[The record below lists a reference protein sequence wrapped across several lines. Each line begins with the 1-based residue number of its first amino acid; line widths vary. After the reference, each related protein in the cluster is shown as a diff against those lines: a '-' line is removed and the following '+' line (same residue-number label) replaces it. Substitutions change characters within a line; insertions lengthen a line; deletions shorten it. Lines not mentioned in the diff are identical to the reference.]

1 MRQRARGSVLVSV
14 AAAFG
19 VLLTAGSGV
28 AAAGTFEVVA
38 CGSAP
43 GFANNAWVSSVGGS
57 GTTSYSC
64 PPGNGMQVLVGAV
77 STFRAAKSASA
88 AGAGPGGTARWIFTA
103 AAGSTV
109 ASFAG
114 TWKCSKGGFG
124 SYSFASPSGGTG
136 TGTCTSAAFTP
147 VTRALPAGAT
157 VLELSAGVGCNGSTP
172 GCSSSYARAAL
183 GEARVTVNDVVL
195 PTASVIGGS
204 LTAPGT
210 ISGTASLNFSVGDG
224 TGVSE
229 ARLVIDGE
237 TDSEVE
243 ATVPFACNFTRPAPC
258 ATSAGSAFSVDTRK
272 LADGAHTYAVE
283 VVDAADNVARSATGS
298 FTTAN
303 VAHSSWATVSAN
315 DTVLFG
321 DATGDGFDD
330 LITHDG
336 YGNVS
341 VRASNGSSAFG
352 GPIVCLSW
360 PGARDLAA
368 GDVDGDGDDDLV
380 GRSSGSDA
388 VRVAL
393 SSGSSYSAPAIWL
406 AATPGAI
413 TVEDVDGDEVDDLV
427 LLASDGTVRAAY
439 AEGPG
444 FQEVDVWGTVPAGAT
459 ALFGDATGDGLA
471 DLVQVRGGQLE
482 VRESDAVVFGTAQA
496 WGTVGAGTVRLAD
509 ADGDEQADIMLR
521 TSDGKVGYMPSTGS
535 AFAASRNTS
544 TLPSAYSFATPDVN
558 GDLRADPAGRS
569 GGDVTV
575 GLGRAAYPV
584 DDGPGWQPGPDTP
597 EDPDPEGSGF
607 GIQSVPGTSMVLA
620 WADDD
625 QTTQRLQG
633 QPETEPDPAVRCAA
647 AQVALDRMRQSGA
660 SFLRLNVMWSHY
672 LDAADRLDYRRGLRN
687 AVFCAQRAGLTVY
700 MTITSAWFDEPQ
712 PHHVSPSPAVFG
724 DLVRQVVAEFY
735 PLGVRRYAMWNE
747 PNLAGFLK
755 VSCSQKVR
763 TTALYRNLYDAGY
776 AAARSASGNGAI
788 VYIGELSELNHAGK
802 SSCGAPR
809 NTRSKT
815 LSTIAYLER
824 LTSTTSTLYAHGV
837 AWHAYQHRRGP
848 RTKSAK
854 VTGIYKVGTFQNQL
868 SDLYRR
874 NSNGIRQLQTPSG
887 NKPGLYI
894 TEFGYFNVPF
904 GGRFRAYWTEATR
917 AKWLKRALDRA
928 ARHRVRMFLFW
939 QLNEEYTDASAVPT
953 PKDIKFDTGM
963 LDIDDLAAGGD
974 RPYGKGPNPGF
985 NNPQPR
991 RAFCAVRDWA
1001 RDSGLTVAPG
1011 TGLPTGC

>member
-393 SSGSSYSAPAIWL
+393 SSGSSYSAPAIL
-406 AATPGAI
+406 ARRYAGGDHPSRTCTAMRWTTSRRWPQRRHGARR
-413 TVEDVDGDEVDDLV
+413 
-427 LLASDGTVRAAY
+427 VRR
-439 AEGPG
+439 GPG
-444 FQEVDVWGTVPAGAT
+444 LPGGRRLGTVPAAPASSAT
-459 ALFGDATGDGLA
+459 RPATGSA
-471 DLVQVRGGQLE
+471 DPRPGPRRGQLQSLSPTQ
-482 VRESDAVVFGTAQA
+482 RSSARRRR
-496 WGTVGAGTVRLAD
+496 WGTVGAGTVPLAD
-509 ADGDEQADIMLR
+509 ADGDEQAQHHAPDERRQGRL
-521 TSDGKVGYMPSTGS
+521 TMPSTGS
-535 AFAASRNTS
+535 AFAASRKHG
-544 TLPSAYSFATPDVN
+544 A
-558 GDLRADPAGRS
+558 
-569 GGDVTV
+569 
-575 GLGRAAYPV
+575 
-584 DDGPGWQPGPDTP
+584 
-597 EDPDPEGSGF
+597 
-607 GIQSVPGTSMVLA
+607 
-620 WADDD
+620 
-625 QTTQRLQG
+625 
-633 QPETEPDPAVRCAA
+633 RC
-647 AQVALDRMRQSGA
+647 RRPTA
-660 SFLRLNVMWSHY
+660 S
-672 LDAADRLDYRRGLRN
+672 RR
-687 AVFCAQRAGLTVY
+687 
-700 MTITSAWFDEPQ
+700 
-712 PHHVSPSPAVFG
+712 
-724 DLVRQVVAEFY
+724 
-735 PLGVRRYAMWNE
+735 
-747 PNLAGFLK
+747 
-755 VSCSQKVR
+755 R
-763 TTALYRNLYDAGY
+763 T
-776 AAARSASGNGAI
+776 
-788 VYIGELSELNHAGK
+788 
-802 SSCGAPR
+802 
-809 NTRSKT
+809 
-815 LSTIAYLER
+815 
-824 LTSTTSTLYAHGV
+824 
-837 AWHAYQHRRGP
+837 
-848 RTKSAK
+848 
-854 VTGIYKVGTFQNQL
+854 
-868 SDLYRR
+868 
-874 NSNGIRQLQTPSG
+874 
-887 NKPGLYI
+887 
-894 TEFGYFNVPF
+894 
-904 GGRFRAYWTEATR
+904 
-917 AKWLKRALDRA
+917 
-928 ARHRVRMFLFW
+928 
-939 QLNEEYTDASAVPT
+939 
-953 PKDIKFDTGM
+953 
-963 LDIDDLAAGGD
+963 
-974 RPYGKGPNPGF
+974 
-985 NNPQPR
+985 
-991 RAFCAVRDWA
+991 
-1001 RDSGLTVAPG
+1001 
-1011 TGLPTGC
+1011 